1 MITKTVVRTNLSLLV
16 DGQDLLFMKIL
27 LLFEKMEEIYIV
39 ISTLGFFHQI
49 DENKFKEFVNKRF
62 IDGRI
67 GFYYK

>member
-1 MITKTVVRTNLSLLV
+1 MLIKTVIRKRVNLLI
-16 DGQDLLFMKIL
+16 DGQDLLFMNIL